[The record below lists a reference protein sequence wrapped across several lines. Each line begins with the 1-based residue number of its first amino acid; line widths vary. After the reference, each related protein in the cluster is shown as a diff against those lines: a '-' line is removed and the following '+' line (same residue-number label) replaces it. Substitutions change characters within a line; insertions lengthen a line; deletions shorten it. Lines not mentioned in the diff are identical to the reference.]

1 MVHTD
6 RDDLAVVDMAFFYP
20 GQMVVSALD
29 PGGQVGSSR
38 VWTGWLTWSTNS
50 DKVVVARAVS
60 PSRLHHI
67 MSSSRA
73 TTSHPGLARS
83 GPRCVHQR

>member
-1 MVHTD
+1 VERPGSPEGKLAVLCVGGGMVHTD

-38 VWTGWLTWSTNS
+38 VWTGWLTWSTPTPTRWWS
-50 DKVVVARAVS
+50 
-60 PSRLHHI
+60 
-67 MSSSRA
+67 
-73 TTSHPGLARS
+73 PGLCRRPGCITS
-83 GPRCVHQR
+83 